1 MKPIHRR
8 AERVAWAQAAAQ
20 MGMKTVEVLPEVP
33 GGEQEFWEGQG
44 DVAWFRGTALLFHG
58 GRTTLRGAEAAA
70 AWFPNHL
77 LVEIREPAF
86 HGNMAALPLSAVDRL
101 LVCPE
106 VIALRIPCT
115 SSARFGDA
123 LEEVTED
130 EIRSYA
136 TNGLPMGRELLAPH
150 TLPPRLKRA
159 SSPGHEGCPPGDG
172 GACVKAGGASRCL
185 VSAAT
190 VRTERLTIPAEMDYR
205 SGFVSELISD

>member
-1 MKPIHRR
+1 
-8 AERVAWAQAAAQ
+8 

-106 VIALRIPCT
+106 VIALR
-115 SSARFGDA
+115 SMHQLSARFGDA
-123 LEEVTED
+123 LEEVTEE

-150 TLPPRLKRA
+150 TLPPRVKARIESLGMRVVLLA
-159 SSPGHEGCPPGDG
+159 MEEL
-172 GACVKAGGASRCL
+172 CVKAGGASRCL

-190 VRTERLTIPAEMDYR
+190 VDQRLLTIPAEMDYR
-205 SGFVSELISD
+205 QLRPQLISD